1 MVWGVT
7 RLDKEQSYYLLTQ
20 IEMLRKR
27 MIEIAIL
34 EGLTSEESLNL
45 SRELDRLL
53 NEYEELK
60 QKAI

>member
-1 MVWGVT
+1 M
-7 RLDKEQSYYLLTQ
+7 DKDQSYYLLTQ

-34 EGLTSEESLNL
+34 EGFTSEESLLL

-53 NEYEELK
+53 NQYEESK
-60 QKAI
+60 EKVI